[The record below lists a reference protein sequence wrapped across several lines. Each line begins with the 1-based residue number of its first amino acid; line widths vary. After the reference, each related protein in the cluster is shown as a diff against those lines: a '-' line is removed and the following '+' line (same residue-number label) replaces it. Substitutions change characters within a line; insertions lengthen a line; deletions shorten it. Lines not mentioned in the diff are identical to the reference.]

1 MEHLIKAFLQKIK
14 EFNFEKQADFFIIN
28 KLNVLLYIIA
38 FIILICIL
46 LHLEAKRRKNIFYRY
61 CNLRKTIR
69 YKDVKKFFKGL
80 KIYKKTRYTLEYR
93 VMFTRKDGAHL
104 TLFFDNKRRLSDY
117 EIYEI
122 NKRQFIKGI

>member
-61 CNLRKTIR
+61 CNLRKTMR

>member
-14 EFNFEKQADFFIIN
+14 EFNFEKQADFVIIN

-61 CNLRKTIR
+61 CNLRKTMR

>member
-46 LHLEAKRRKNIFYRY
+46 LHLEAKRCKNIFYRY
-61 CNLRKTIR
+61 CNLRKTMR